1 MLNAMRKSA
10 DSAVLKVLFVAI
22 VLVFM
27 FWGVGTMRGTRVG
40 AGKMEAA
47 ARVNDTL
54 ISNHDFDDAYQ
65 RLTANYQ
72 NMGPQMPP
80 ADFLRHQALDQLI
93 DVELLNQEAQHLGLT
108 VDEDELRD
116 SIASAPVFQNGGHF
130 DKDLYLQILQ
140 QERLKPSDFE
150 EMQRRRMVAGK
161 VQELV
166 RSGVHVSDQEVK
178 DRYRYENERLN
189 LRFIRIPAVGFAP
202 QVTISDEDLQKY
214 FADHQE
220 AYREP
225 ERIRLKLVEF
235 RPQDFAAQVTPS
247 DPDIQAYYDAHT
259 DDYRHPEE
267 VRARHILFKVAPNAS
282 EADKAAARTQAEDV
296 LAKAK
301 AGADFAE
308 LAKQYSQDSTASNG
322 GDLGRFGHGVMTP
335 AFETA
340 AFALQPGQ
348 ISDVVETQF
357 GFHIIKLEEKVPE
370 HVEPLDSARAA
381 IVSALQ
387 LQEARRIA
395 LKKVEDAHEQLLDG
409 KDIAQVAADA
419 GLTVQTPAPFGRNEP
434 IAGLGQRP
442 ELAKEAFNT
451 DAGEVGE
458 IVTSPTGYTLFA
470 VQEHIPTG
478 IPELAAVHDKV
489 EADLRLQRASEA
501 AKKHGDEL
509 LAKLK
514 EKPDLDALA
523 QQENLKVEESTQVGR
538 FGAYVPNLGNAQDL
552 KDAVFRLTPEAPVAP
567 GVYQVNGDAVIAVL
581 SLKVP
586 ADEGRFDSEKAALR
600 DRLQQRAE
608 ATAVEHFLEQLKS
621 KAQIQYGHG
630 FGEGAGSQSERAE
643 G

>member
-1 MLNAMRKSA
+1 MRKSA

-54 ISNHDFDDAYQ
+54 ISNHEFDDAYQ
-65 RLTANYQ
+65 RMAARFQ
-72 NMGPQMPP
+72 NMAPQMPP
-80 ADFLRHQALDQLI
+80 ADFLRRQALDQLI
-93 DVELLNQEAQHLGLT
+93 DVELLNQEAQRLGLT

-130 DKDLYLQILQ
+130 DKDLYLQLLQ

-150 EMQRRRMVAGK
+150 EMQRRQMVAAK

-178 DRYRYENERLN
+178 DRYRFENERLN
-189 LRFIRIPAVGFAP
+189 LRFVRVPAAGFAE

-220 AYREP
+220 TYREP
-225 ERIRLKLVEF
+225 ERIRIKLVDF
-235 RPQDFAAQVTPS
+235 RPQDFAAQVTPT
-247 DPDIQAYYDAHT
+247 DADIQAYYEAHA

-267 VRARHILFKVAPNAS
+267 VRARHILFKVAPNAT

-301 AGADFAE
+301 GGADFAE

-322 GDLGRFGHGVMTP
+322 GDLGRFGHGVMAP
-335 AFETA
+335 AFESA
-340 AFALQPGQ
+340 AFALEPGQ
-348 ISDVVETQF
+348 ISDVVETPF

-387 LQEARRIA
+387 LQEARRVA

-409 KDIAQVAADA
+409 KDMAQIAADN
-419 GLTVQTPAPFGRNEP
+419 GLTVQTPAPFGRGEA

-458 IVTSPTGYTLFA
+458 IVTSPSGYTLFA
-470 VQEHIPTG
+470 VEEHIPTA
-478 IPELAAVHDKV
+478 IPEFAAVRAKV
-489 EADLRLQRASEA
+489 EADLRQQRASEA
-501 AKKHGDEL
+501 AKKHAEEL

-514 EKPDLDALA
+514 DKPDLDALA
-523 QQENLKVEESTQVGR
+523 QQENLKVEESTQIGR

-552 KDAVFRLTPEAPVAP
+552 KDAAFRLTPEAPVAP

-586 ADEGRFDSEKAALR
+586 ADEGHFDSEKAALR

-621 KAQIQYGHG
+621 KAQIEYGHG
-630 FGEGAGSQSERAE
+630 FGEGAGAQSERAE